1 MQNLDVPAN
10 WEDAEDARLE
20 SRQAVASLIHSPRAR
35 ERFMADDA
43 SLSSAHSRQTS
54 AYGGHPP
61 KEPVS
66 LPEHRFQYHHSF
78 PTGLHEKRTHFA
90 PSRRSPPLVAVH
102 SNSVNHNG
110 CISSSVPWSFDPP
123 PPPRS
128 ENHVSLKR
136 ATHVPIPSWV
146 PQPQSSTAST
156 QGSASASVKVES
168 QDSQRLGS
176 QVSTPRGSPSKMDK
190 LGELLNGLITS
201 IDAAEVQRQAAAVKH
216 QAAEAKRHE
225 HQTNLT
231 QNLTTVLERL
241 TEQLAKFEPPVPRTS
256 P

>member
-78 PTGLHEKRTHFA
+78 PTGLHEKRTHSA

-146 PQPQSSTAST
+146 PQPQTELDGVYLHRGRRQPASRLNRNT
-156 QGSASASVKVES
+156 ASASGRKSRPPGVRPQRWTSSES
-168 QDSQRLGS
+168 C
-176 QVSTPRGSPSKMDK
+176 
-190 LGELLNGLITS
+190 
-201 IDAAEVQRQAAAVKH
+201 
-216 QAAEAKRHE
+216 
-225 HQTNLT
+225 
-231 QNLTTVLERL
+231 
-241 TEQLAKFEPPVPRTS
+241 
-256 P
+256 